1 MESLPV
7 RRIHI
12 DSREKTDNSDSH
24 SDFHIRLSQSVSLP
38 EDAICMVDNIS
49 IPNTFLTV
57 QTGVNDSL
65 YVAERLSSTSVV
77 CRKVTLDAGYYNATT
92 FAAELKLKLN
102 AGTPTVMGSNPY
114 NAVHNP
120 SFGNVL
126 VTGSASYNFVVLS
139 DEQIARFPA
148 AGHADPTGGTLKID
162 QNSHASANSIL
173 RNVSNGN
180 KASDP
185 NSYTFVTLYKSGYVD
200 LLPVH
205 NCYIHSNIA
214 DNAVMT
220 PKGLSDCI
228 ACCPI
233 NSDAGVMSHHNVTST
248 ADAINVSKRSFE
260 TLSFQLRNAKGQI
273 VDLNG
278 ASWSCSLLFVQKI

>member
-24 SDFHIRLSQSVSLP
+24 SDFRIRLSHSCQFP
-38 EDAICMVDNIS
+38 EDTVCMVDNIS

-57 QTGVNDSL
+57 QTNINDSL
-65 YVAERLSSTSVV
+65 YIAEQIGSTVL
-77 CRKVTLDAGYYNATT
+77 CRKVTLDPAYYNATT
-92 FAAELKLKLN
+92 FAAELTLKLN
-102 AGTPTVMGSNPY
+102 TGTPTVMGSNPY
-114 NAVHNP
+114 TAVRNP

-126 VTGSASYNFVVLS
+126 VTGHASYNFVILS
-139 DEQIARFPA
+139 DEQIQQFPD
-148 AGHADPTGGTLKID
+148 AGHPTPTGGTLKVD
-162 QNSHASANSIL
+162 KNFPNSANSIL
-173 RNVSNGN
+173 RNVTNGN
-180 KASDP
+180 KASNP
-185 NSYTFVTLYKSGYVD
+185 ANYTFVTLYRSGYLD

-205 NCYIHSNIA
+205 NCFIHSNLA
-214 DNAVMT
+214 DNNVMT
-220 PKGLSDCI
+220 PRGMSDCI

-233 NSDAGVMSHHNVTST
+233 SSDAGVMSHHNVTSQ
-248 ADAINVSKRSFE
+248 ADAINISKRSFE
-260 TLSFQLRNAKGQI
+260 TLSFQLRNSKGQI

>member
-24 SDFHIRLSQSVSLP
+24 SDFRIRLSQSCQFP
-38 EDAICMVDNIS
+38 EDTVCMVDNIS

-65 YVAERLSSTSVV
+65 YVAEQLGPTVL
-77 CRKVTLDAGYYNATT
+77 CRKVTLDPAYYNATT
-92 FAAELKLKLN
+92 FAAELALKLN
-102 AGTPTVMGSNPY
+102 TGTPAVMVQNGY
-114 NAVHNP
+114 TAVYNP

-126 VTGSASYNFVVLS
+126 VTGHASYNFVILS
-139 DEQIARFPA
+139 DEQIQRFPD
-148 AGHADPTGGTLKID
+148 AGHPDATGGTLKID
-162 QNSHASANSIL
+162 KNFPNSANGIL

-185 NSYTFVTLYKSGYVD
+185 ANYHFVTLYRSGFLD

-205 NCYIHSNIA
+205 NCFIHSNIA
-214 DNAVMT
+214 DNNVMT
-220 PKGLSDCI
+220 PRGMSDCI

-233 NSDAGVMSHHNVTST
+233 SSDAGVMSHHNVTST